1 MTEQQAIEALHAL
14 PRLPRS
20 GASLERMQALLDHLG
35 NPEKQFKCIHIA
47 GTNGKGTLAA
57 MTSSILT
64 HAGYKTGLT
73 ISPYVLN
80 FRERFQINGQM
91 MSPRTLASLTRK
103 VLDAADAIIAE
114 GGEGPVEFEAVTA
127 IAFLWFAR
135 QKCDFAVVETGLG
148 GRYDATNVIPAPL
161 VAAITRI
168 GMDHTEILGDTLA
181 EIAAEKAGIIKEG
194 SVVVCYPEQPE
205 EAMGPLLTAAANAH
219 TSLVV
224 PDTADLQQ
232 LKCRPLENYVDYGG
246 YRALLQFPGKHQ
258 ANHAA
263 MAVEIAL
270 ALWREYHYEIPDEAI
285 EAGLRDAKMPA
296 RIEVMR
302 RHPLLLLDGCHN
314 ADGTAALAATLK
326 EAGYDGNLVAVLGLL
341 KDKDHSKMLENL
353 APCFEKVF
361 TVTPDS
367 PRAMTAEELE
377 EEAKYHMDAEPLE
390 NLADQFARFPGIGRK
405 GAVRMAYEVMSMSN
419 EQAMELAKAIEN
431 AKVKLHR
438 CRLCQDYTANEVC
451 SICASP
457 KRDRS
462 VICVVESP
470 RDVKAIE
477 RTHEFNGLYHVL
489 HGLISPMDGIGA
501 DQLCVKELLARLDG
515 TVKEVIMATSPTVEG
530 EATAMYLAKLIKP
543 LGIKT
548 TRLAYGL
555 PVGSSLEYA
564 DETTLYRA
572 MEGRGEM

>member
-1 MTEQQAIEALHAL
+1 M
-14 PRLPRS
+14 
-20 GASLERMQALLDHLG
+20 
-35 NPEKQFKCIHIA
+35 
-47 GTNGKGTLAA
+47 AA
-57 MTSSILT
+57 
-64 HAGYKTGLT
+64 
-73 ISPYVLN
+73 
-80 FRERFQINGQM
+80 
-91 MSPRTLASLTRK
+91 
-103 VLDAADAIIAE
+103 
-114 GGEGPVEFEAVTA
+114 
-127 IAFLWFAR
+127 
-135 QKCDFAVVETGLG
+135 
-148 GRYDATNVIPAPL
+148 ATNVIPAPL

-285 EAGLRDAKMPA
+285 ETGLRDAKMPA

-361 TVTPDS
+361 TVMPDS

-377 EEAKYHMDAEPLE
+377 EEAKYHMDAEAAPS
-390 NLADQFARFPGIGRK
+390 
-405 GAVRMAYEVMSMSN
+405 V
-419 EQAMELAKAIEN
+419 AKAI
-431 AKVKLHR
+431 
-438 CRLCQDYTANEVC
+438 
-451 SICASP
+451 
-457 KRDRS
+457 
-462 VICVVESP
+462 
-470 RDVKAIE
+470 
-477 RTHEFNGLYHVL
+477 
-489 HGLISPMDGIGA
+489 
-501 DQLCVKELLARLDG
+501 
-515 TVKEVIMATSPTVEG
+515 
-530 EATAMYLAKLIKP
+530 
-543 LGIKT
+543 
-548 TRLAYGL
+548 RLA
-555 PVGSSLEYA
+555 VDYA
-564 DETTLYRA
+564 DENNLAGVVVCGSLYLAAQARPLLLKEA
-572 MEGRGEM
+572 EK